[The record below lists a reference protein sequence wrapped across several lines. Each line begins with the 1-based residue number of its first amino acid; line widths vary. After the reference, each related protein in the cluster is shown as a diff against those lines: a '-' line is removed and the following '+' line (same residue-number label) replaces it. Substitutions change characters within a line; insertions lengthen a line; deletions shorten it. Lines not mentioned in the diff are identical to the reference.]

1 MLQKPSINRPSY
13 ERVTIKSLQVV
24 GIIAMI
30 FCNEVRAFLQMIK
43 LAMLALVFMPSIP
56 LQNQVSLLE
65 IIKLSLYVKNFLFL
79 VHESLGFIH
88 NLILDLLH
96 FHKLVNP
103 PLEWI

>member
-1 MLQKPSINRPSY
+1 
-13 ERVTIKSLQVV
+13 
-24 GIIAMI
+24 MI
-30 FCNEVRAFLQMIK
+30 LCYLVRAFPQMFK
-43 LAMLALVFMPSIP
+43 LAMLVVVFMPTIP

-65 IIKLSLYVKNFLFL
+65 IIRLSLSVKNFLYL
-79 VHESLGFIH
+79 VLESLGFIH